1 MVIHDR
7 PGRLHSNSD
16 QPTAITDVL
25 VATLRAM
32 QAYVAELLRVHQERT
47 APVRVAGVWPRR
59 WRADDPR
66 RRVDPAVQAT
76 CRRIPPTRM
85 LATVRRLLDVLV

>member
-32 QAYVAELLRVHQERT
+32 QAYVAELLRVHQEPT
-47 APVRVAGVWPRR
+47 APVRVAQ
-59 WRADDPR
+59 RAP
-66 RRVDPAVQAT
+66 
-76 CRRIPPTRM
+76 
-85 LATVRRLLDVLV
+85 LVGGAAEQHGLQVGAD